1 MDQTVVKSNVSGDDA
16 DVAKRM
22 GWGRN
27 VDNPSQ
33 ATERSS
39 GLSDSDDRSGES
51 HPKEAA
57 VT

>member
-1 MDQTVVKSNVSGDDA
+1 MKSNVSGDDA